1 MGVGGQYWPVLYPVL
16 EIANNRDSQETVT
29 ALETIIS
36 HMRMSQSL
44 QRQQNGYQDSNRK
57 LIGRQTSQMMVG
69 NKFWIFICLFE
80 RSIGVKFS
88 K

>member
-1 MGVGGQYWPVLYPVL
+1 MSPVTSVREDVWGWVVSAGLALYPVL

-44 QRQQNGYQDSNRK
+44 QRQQNGYQDSNREV
-57 LIGRQTSQMMVG
+57 IGRLT
-69 NKFWIFICLFE
+69 
-80 RSIGVKFS
+80 R
-88 K
+88 